1 MSPLLTFVVVLLSSG
16 FATLFL
22 FDFNDRVWQTYNNA
36 VWHNRRRGL
45 KLWIAKYGLASVLF
59 CHNKTAS
66 PVCHC
71 PFQPVQHGPGQT
83 QWKQK
88 ADAVGKE
95 ESRPI
100 SRQAVSL
107 WCYDAL
113 CEFLKIE
120 QNKNGGVA
128 TARNF
133 DIVWWQYSSIFL
145 PRRNSIKR
153 TYLFVWNHD
162 QRDCEADDHKKEELF
177 RIAFSHAV
185 GCSHWSWSCPNGGYN
200 GHGNVYTLPGL
211 RWASIQPLCL
221 SRMSLAG
228 TSSVLPRWST

>member
-1 MSPLLTFVVVLLSSG
+1 MVSPLSCSVTIRQHLLSAIVHSNLFNMVLGKHSG
-16 FATLFL
+16 NRKQTPLVKRRVGRHHIKLFL
-22 FDFNDRVWQTYNNA
+22 
-36 VWHNRRRGL
+36 
-45 KLWIAKYGLASVLF
+45 
-59 CHNKTAS
+59 
-66 PVCHC
+66 
-71 PFQPVQHGPGQT
+71 
-83 QWKQK
+83 WKMM
-88 ADAVGKE
+88 
-95 ESRPI
+95 
-100 SRQAVSL
+100 L
-107 WCYDAL
+107 WCFVRIPQDRTELERLGSDSA
-113 CEFLKIE
+113 E
-120 QNKNGGVA
+120 
-128 TARNF
+128 NF

-162 QRDCEADDHKKEELF
+162 QRDCEADEHKKEELF

-200 GHGNVYTLPGL
+200 GHGNVYTLPRL